1 MQSDGTATVLLG
13 GQSPLVQG
21 ITQNNISLSYT
32 QPANPTYPNATP
44 SAQLLTPQGQDVT
57 SLVTQGTI
65 GAGLTFANTT
75 MPALLGSG
83 SQQGSLNQLAQGVA
97 DTVNNL
103 LTGGQISSGPPA
115 VPGVP
120 LFTYSAAAPTG
131 IAGSLAVSSTIT
143 GSQLAAIDPGTGVA
157 NGNATALAN
166 LATTP
171 DASLN
176 NLSFSQYYGSVAAD
190 VGQQAATAASH
201 NTATTAAL
209 NQAQSLRAQ
218 VSGVSL
224 NQQATQLLQFQESY
238 QASAQ
243 LITTINTITQS
254 LLTVMQQA
262 SSG

>member
-1 MQSDGTATVLLG
+1 
-13 GQSPLVQG
+13 
-21 ITQNNISLSYT
+21 
-32 QPANPTYPNATP
+32 
-44 SAQLLTPQGQDVT
+44 
-57 SLVTQGTI
+57 
-65 GAGLTFANTT
+65 

-103 LTGGQISSGPPA
+103 LTNGQISAGPPA

-131 IAGSLAVSSTIT
+131 IASSLAVSSTIT
-143 GSQLAAIDPGTGVA
+143 GSQLAAINPGAGVA

-166 LATTP
+166 LATKP
-171 DASLN
+171 DTNLN
-176 NLSFSQYYGSVAAD
+176 NLSFSQFYGAVAAD
-190 VGQQAATAASH
+190 VGQQASTASRNASATS
-201 NTATTAAL
+201 AAL

-243 LITTINTITQS
+243 LFTTINTITQS
-254 LLTVMQQA
+254 LLSVMQQA
-262 SSG
+262 G

>member
-1 MQSDGTATVLLG
+1 
-13 GQSPLVQG
+13 
-21 ITQNNISLSYT
+21 
-32 QPANPTYPNATP
+32 
-44 SAQLLTPQGQDVT
+44 
-57 SLVTQGTI
+57 
-65 GAGLTFANTT
+65 
-75 MPALLGSG
+75 
-83 SQQGSLNQLAQGVA
+83 
-97 DTVNNL
+97 
-103 LTGGQISSGPPA
+103 
-115 VPGVP
+115 VP

-131 IAGSLAVSSTIT
+131 IASSLAVSANIT

-166 LATTP
+166 LATT
-171 DASLN
+171 ANANLN
-176 NLSFSQYYGSVAAD
+176 NLSFSQYYGAVAAN
-190 VGQQAATAASH
+190 VGQQAATATS
-201 NTATTAAL
+201 NDTATTAAL

-262 SSG
+262 TG